1 MSKESKYEVQT
12 CEIVA
17 EDMNMT
23 VEEVQNYMGYEGDF
37 DIEKL
42 PTVKAVHTGDGRV
55 FLIYPDS
62 TAEDMEEES
71 E

>member
-1 MSKESKYEVQT
+1 MAKEQKYEVQT
-12 CEIVA
+12 CEIVG

-23 VEEVQNYMGYEGDF
+23 AKEVQQFMDYQGDF

-62 TAEDMEEES
+62 TAEEMDEEE
-71 E
+71 